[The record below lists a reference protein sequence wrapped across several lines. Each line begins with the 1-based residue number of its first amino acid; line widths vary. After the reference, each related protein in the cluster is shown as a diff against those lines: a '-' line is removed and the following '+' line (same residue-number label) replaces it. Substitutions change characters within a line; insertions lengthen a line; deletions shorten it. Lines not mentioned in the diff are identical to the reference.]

1 MPDIL
6 TVDGLPQS
14 FTDENLKD
22 LFTSYGDVLT
32 ATIISPQHIPSYRY
46 GFVQMA
52 TAAEAERARQA
63 LNRTTIDHQLILV
76 FKSMSQYGTVGNA
89 SGSN

>member
-6 TVDGLPQS
+6 TVDGLPQF

-52 TAAEAERARQA
+52 TQAQADRACQA
-63 LNRTTIDHQLILV
+63 LNRTMIDHRLILV
-76 FKSMSQYGTVGNA
+76 FKSMSRYGTVGRP